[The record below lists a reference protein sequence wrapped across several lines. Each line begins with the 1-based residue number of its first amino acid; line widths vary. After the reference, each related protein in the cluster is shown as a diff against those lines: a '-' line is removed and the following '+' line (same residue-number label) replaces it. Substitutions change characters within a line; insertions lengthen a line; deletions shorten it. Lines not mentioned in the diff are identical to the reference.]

1 VPSKPPQKPRNISE
15 AASVVIGKWIASLTL
30 LLTAIP
36 VGIIII
42 DRRDKERERLA
53 IVECVLQIDQ
63 RCRANADR

>member
-1 VPSKPPQKPRNISE
+1 MQAKPPEPYGQND
-15 AASVVIGKWIASLTL
+15 KWIAVLAL